1 MEDCIMYRKLLAW
14 SLPGLLPLAADA
26 SQLVSL
32 DVSQSAGIYE
42 IRVQMEVDAPADNVR
57 AILTD
62 YAHLERLNSSITSS
76 EVIDT
81 GRRNAVRVL
90 TRIKN
95 CVLFFCLSL
104 KKVEDVTEDQQGRIL
119 VTIVP
124 GSSSFRSGQASWEI
138 RSLGDTSL
146 VIHCATL
153 EPDLWIP
160 PWIGTAIVKD
170 ALRREIEKSFRT
182 LDCLARTRCG
192 ENAGASHAPV
202 RDDVAYRM

>member
-1 MEDCIMYRKLLAW
+1 MFRKLLAW

-42 IRVQMEVDAPADNVR
+42 VRVEMEVDAPADSVR

-62 YAHLERLNSSITSS
+62 YANLDRLNPSITSS

-81 GRRNAVRVL
+81 GRNDAVRVL
-90 TRIKN
+90 TRMKT

-104 KKVEDVTEDQQGRIL
+104 QKVEDVTEDERGRIL

-124 GSSSFRSGQASWEI
+124 DSSSFRSGKASWEI
-138 RSLGDTSL
+138 RSLGGKCR
-146 VIHCATL
+146 VIHHARL

-160 PWIGTAIVKD
+160 PWIGTAILKD
-170 ALRREIEKSFRT
+170 TLRREIVKSFST
-182 LDCLARTRCG
+182 LDCLARTQCG
-192 ENAGASHAPV
+192 KAAGAHRQPG
-202 RDDVAYRM
+202 RGDVTYHM